1 MIYNESGDIYLIEN
15 NGRKLSDVLSNK
27 ELTEE
32 LYRRAILEYD
42 GVFRQYVHPKS
53 VGSGAPIAW
62 SPLSIFIPENICTNI
77 IASIGSG
84 ACGLKSYCTLGND
97 QRPICKCPP
106 SYIFFD
112 PHNEVK
118 GCRQDFFYREICD
131 EGSHETGRFDFERMT
146 NVDWPMSDYDQFQLF
161 TEDDCRKA
169 CLGRL

>member
-27 ELTEE
+27 ELTEG
-32 LYRRAILEYD
+32 LYQRAILEYD

-84 ACGLKSYCTLGND
+84 DCGFKSYCTLGND

-106 SYIFFD
+106 SYIFLD

-131 EGSHETGRFDFERMT
+131 EGSHGTGRFDFERMT
-146 NVDWPMSDYDQFQLF
+146 NMD
-161 TEDDCRKA
+161 
-169 CLGRL
+169 